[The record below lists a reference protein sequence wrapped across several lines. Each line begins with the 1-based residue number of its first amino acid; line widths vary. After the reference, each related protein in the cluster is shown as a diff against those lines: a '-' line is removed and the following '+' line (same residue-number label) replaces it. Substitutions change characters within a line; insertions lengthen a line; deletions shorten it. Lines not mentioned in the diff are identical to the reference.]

1 MVPGPKGS
9 RWKNCRFPFML
20 EWTGVHRPPSCRL
33 PPELRHY
40 FTSRTL
46 PMYHFTKS
54 DRWEPGVGIP
64 ELLLSI
70 QLFLGR
76 SDVLAQSEAL
86 HRQHHP
92 ATALLHKYKKESFL
106 LNAEAAFD
114 LHGHDWQRVGCDK
127 SSDSSSSGNG
137 ASAASSSSSSSLA
150 DANSSAL
157 ARRFA
162 SLELGPP
169 PQWM

>member
-1 MVPGPKGS
+1 
-9 RWKNCRFPFML
+9 
-20 EWTGVHRPPSCRL
+20 
-33 PPELRHY
+33 
-40 FTSRTL
+40 
-46 PMYHFTKS
+46 MYHFTKS

-86 HRQHHP
+86 HRHYQP
-92 ATALLHKYKKESFL
+92 AVALLSNKYKRESFL

-114 LHGHDWQRVGCDK
+114 LHSHDWQRVGSDK
-127 SSDSSSSGNG
+127 SGDSNGGGAGAAAVTAASTTTSSSWTS
-137 ASAASSSSSSSLA
+137 

-157 ARRFA
+157 GRRFA
-162 SLELGPP
+162 SHEVGHP